1 MSTATWTERYTDA
14 LMNTFGPPKLVLTR
28 GEGAHVWDADG
39 REYVDLLGGIAVNA
53 LGHAH
58 PRLTAAVT
66 EQLQTLGHISNF
78 FASEPQVELAE
89 RLGALLSGPW
99 ADPLLVEPSL
109 VEPVETKVFFTN
121 SGAEAN
127 EAAFKL
133 TRRTGRTKVVVTEGG
148 FHGRTMGALALT
160 SKLAY
165 REPFEPL
172 PGDVVFVPYG
182 DAAALEAA
190 VDDTTAAVLVEP
202 IQGEAGVVV
211 PPADYLPAAQRI
223 AHEHGALLW
232 LDEVQTGVGR
242 TGAWFAHQH
251 PDLVSAPVVPDI
263 VTLAK
268 GLAGGIPIGAC
279 IATGGSGKLFDPGNH
294 GTTFGGNP
302 VAAAAALAVL
312 DTIDDDGLLDHV
324 TRIGARLRDGVAT
337 DPRVIEVRG
346 AGLLIGLDLAEPKAA
361 EVVAAA
367 QDTGYIVN
375 ACTPERIRLAPPLV
389 LTHADADGFLAA
401 WPTIL
406 DAAGLSVVGPVETE
420 ER

>member
-1 MSTATWTERYTDA
+1 MTATHPDNREWTERYTGA
-14 LMNTFGPPKLVLTR
+14 LMNTFGPPKTVLVR

-53 LGHAH
+53 LGHGH
-58 PRLTAAVT
+58 PRLVAAVT

-78 FASEPQVELAE
+78 FASGPQITLAE
-89 RLGALLSGPW
+89 RLVGLLGTE
-99 ADPLLVEPSL
+99 AR
-109 VEPVETKVFFTN
+109 VFFTN

-133 TRRTGRTKVVVTEGG
+133 TRRTGRTRIVATEGS

-190 VDDTTAAVLVEP
+190 VDRDTAAILVEP
-202 IQGEAGVVV
+202 VQGEAGVIV
-211 PPADYLPAAQRI
+211 PPRDYLPTAQRI
-223 AHEHGALLW
+223 AHENGALLW
-232 LDEVQTGVGR
+232 LDEIQTGVGR
-242 TGAWFAHQH
+242 TGAWFAHQN
-251 PDLVSAPVVPDI
+251 PALVDAPVTPDI

-279 IATGGSGKLFDPGNH
+279 LATHGAGKLFDPGNH

-312 DTIDDDGLLDHV
+312 DVIADDDLLAHA
-324 TRIGARLRDGVAT
+324 RAQGAALRAAAGADA
-337 DPRVIEVRG
+337 RVVETRG
-346 AGLLIGLDLAEPKAA
+346 AGLLVGLTLAEPKAA
-361 EVVAAA
+361 EAVTAA
-367 QDTGYIVN
+367 QDAGFLLN
-375 ACTPERIRLAPPLV
+375 AATPERVRMAPPLN
-389 LTHADADGFLAA
+389 LADADVAAFAAA
-401 WPTIL
+401 WPAIL
-406 DAAGLSVVGPVETE
+406 DHAGLDQAGVQA
-420 ER
+420 

>member
-1 MSTATWTERYTDA
+1 MTATAPDNKEWTERYAGA
-14 LMNTFGPPKLVLTR
+14 LMNTFGPPKTVLVR

-53 LGHAH
+53 LGHGH
-58 PRLTAAVT
+58 PRLVAAVT

-78 FASEPQVELAE
+78 FASGPQITLAE
-89 RLGALLSGPW
+89 RLVSLLGTE
-99 ADPLLVEPSL
+99 AR
-109 VEPVETKVFFTN
+109 VFFTN

-133 TRRTGRTKVVVTEGG
+133 TRRTGRTKIVATEGS

-190 VDDTTAAVLVEP
+190 VDRDTAAVLVEP
-202 IQGEAGVVV
+202 VQGEAGVIV
-211 PPADYLPAAQRI
+211 PPRDYLPTAQRI
-223 AHEHGALLW
+223 AHENGALLW
-232 LDEVQTGVGR
+232 LDEIQTGVGR
-242 TGAWFAHQH
+242 TGTWFAHQN
-251 PDLVSAPVVPDI
+251 PALVDAPVVPDI

-279 IATGGSGKLFDPGNH
+279 LATHGAGKLFDPGNH

-312 DTIDDDGLLDHV
+312 DVIEEDGLLAHA
-324 TRIGARLRDGVAT
+324 TAQGAKLRAAAA
-337 DPRVIEVRG
+337 DPRVVETRG
-346 AGLLIGLDLAEPKAA
+346 EGLLVGLTLVEPKAA
-361 EVVAAA
+361 EVASAA
-367 QDTGYIVN
+367 QDAGFLLN
-375 ACTPERIRLAPPLV
+375 AATPERIRMAPPLN
-389 LTHADADGFLAA
+389 LADADVEAFAAA
-401 WPTIL
+401 WPAIL
-406 DAAGLSVVGPVETE
+406 DHAGLDHASDPAGVHA
-420 ER
+420 

>member
-1 MSTATWTERYTDA
+1 MTATQAWTERYAGA

-58 PRLTAAVT
+58 PRLTKAVT
-66 EQLQTLGHISNF
+66 EQLGTLGHISNF
-78 FASEPQVELAE
+78 FASEPQIELAE
-89 RLGALLSGPW
+89 RLVALLGTE
-99 ADPLLVEPSL
+99 AH
-109 VEPVETKVFFTN
+109 VFFTN

-190 VDDTTAAVLVEP
+190 VDHQTAAVLVEP
-202 IQGEAGVVV
+202 VQGEAGVVV
-211 PPADYLPAAQRI
+211 PPRDYLPAAQRI

-251 PDLVSAPVVPDI
+251 PDLVAAPVVPDI

-312 DTIDDDGLLDHV
+312 DSIEADDLLDHV
-324 TRIGARLRDGVAT
+324 TRLGARVHAGLAA
-337 DPRVIEVRG
+337 DPRVTEVRS
-346 AGLLIGLDLAEPKAA
+346 AGLLIGLDLVEAKAA
-361 EVVAAA
+361 DVVVAA
-367 QDTGYIVN
+367 QDAGFIVN
-375 ACTPERIRLAPPLV
+375 APTPERIRLAPPLV
-389 LTHADADGFLAA
+389 LTDEDADDFLAA
-401 WPTIL
+401 WPAIL
-406 DAAGLSVVGPVETE
+406 DAAGVGKETS
-420 ER
+420 